1 MLEWFTVLGLIVFGI
16 ILIIVEIVFI
26 PGTTIVGIL
35 GCIFGLSG
43 LYLSFEYF
51 GNTVGIII
59 SVISVGISL
68 AAIVISLKNGVWD
81 RFSLKSAIDSK
92 VNQEYIII
100 LNVGD
105 VGKAVSTLRPMGNA
119 IFGEKIIEVRT
130 NGDYIPADT
139 DIRIAKIDDSRIYV
153 ESIIN

>member
-43 LYLSFEYF
+43 LYLGFEYF
-51 GNTVGIII
+51 GNTTGTAIAVL
-59 SVISVGISL
+59 SL
-68 AAIVISLKNGVWD
+68 AIAFTAIFTSLKNGMWD
-81 RFSLKSAIDSK
+81 RFSLKTAIDFR
-92 VNQEYIII
+92 VNQEFKVV

-105 VGKAVSTLRPMGNA
+105 EGTTVSTLKPVGNA
-119 IFGEKIIEVRT
+119 IFGDKIIEVRT

-139 DIRIAKIDDSRIYV
+139 TIRIAKIDDSKVYV
-153 ESIIN
+153 ESTIK